1 MSEQPIRVGYCLSL
15 SGALASNGKTAR
27 LAHQIWEIDVNRRGG
42 LLGRK
47 LQMICIDDET
57 NPKLVPGIYKRLL
70 DDEKVDLVVGGYG
83 DNSVAP
89 AMPLIMERNRYLVAL
104 MALAVNASFDYSN
117 YFVMIPTGPRP
128 NEALTEGFF
137 ELAAKQSPKPQS
149 MAILAA
155 DALFSKGPVQGAR
168 VHADK
173 HGFKVVSD
181 ARYPL
186 SAMDLAPFI
195 RDLKPINP
203 DILFLCSYLSDSVGL
218 LRAIDQVGLEPKMVG
233 GSMIGPQ
240 NGSIKAQLG
249 PLLNGVVNYEYWL
262 PVSKMMYPGIAQMM
276 AEYQSRAANAGA
288 DPLGY
293 YVAPQAYAQMQVV
306 EQAIAGT
313 GSLDDARL
321 AQFTRDSAFKTV
333 VGDVKFGKGGGWS
346 EARVLQVQYQNIKGA
361 DLSGFRDAT
370 TQAVVWPS
378 SFASGTLIYPY
389 VKAKRNV

>member
-1 MSEQPIRVGYCLSL
+1 MTEQPIRIGYCLSL

-89 AMPLIMERNRYLVAL
+89 AMPLIMERKHYLVAL
-104 MALAVNASFDYSN
+104 MALAVNASLGYAN
-117 YFVMIPTGPRP
+117 YFVMIPTGPHP

-137 ELAAKQSPKPQS
+137 ELAAKLSPKPGS

-155 DALFSKGPVQGAR
+155 DALFSKGPVQGAK

-186 SAMDLAPFI
+186 WATNFAPFI

-203 DILFLCSYLSDSVGL
+203 DILFLCSYLNDSVGL
-218 LRAIDQVGLEPKMVG
+218 LRAIDQVGLDPKMVG

-240 NGSIKAQLG
+240 RSEERRVGK
-249 PLLNGVVNYEYWL
+249 ECR
-262 PVSKMMYPGIAQMM
+262 
-276 AEYQSRAANAGA
+276 SR
-288 DPLGY
+288 
-293 YVAPQAYAQMQVV
+293 
-306 EQAIAGT
+306 
-313 GSLDDARL
+313 
-321 AQFTRDSAFKTV
+321 
-333 VGDVKFGKGGGWS
+333 W
-346 EARVLQVQYQNIKGA
+346 
-361 DLSGFRDAT
+361 
-370 TQAVVWPS
+370 
-378 SFASGTLIYPY
+378 
-389 VKAKRNV
+389 